1 MMLSRLVKGLIKRR
15 QPLLRDTVMEALALH
30 RRGEVRT
37 DDLQMMELAVRMQV
51 RWRAREIH
59 PWDRDLPPGRA
70 ARKLSQQ
77 CLSDTEA
84 ALERLFVACPE
95 VDVIEVEVLEP
106 NADGERRV
114 MCGTVRRAEFAQ
126 WHPLSTDMR
135 FWLVGLHYRLVDDHL
150 QLLPPERFK
159 NGADG
164 AAVASG
170 FGGNAKNPIS
180 QMSRRSATPKAGR
193 ATALNSCSHS
203 GP

>member
-1 MMLSRLVKGLIKRR
+1 MLSRLVKGLIKRR
-15 QPLLRDTVMEALALH
+15 HPLLHDTVAEALALH
-30 RRGEVRT
+30 RRGEART
-37 DDLQMMELAVRMQV
+37 NDLQLMNLAVRMQV

-59 PWDRDLPPGRA
+59 PWDRDLPQARA

-114 MCGTVRRAEFAQ
+114 MCGTVRRDEFAQ

-135 FWLVGLHYRLVDDHL
+135 LRLVGLHYRLVDDHL
-150 QLLPPERFK
+150 ELLPPERLK

-164 AAVASG
+164 AAVAGG
-170 FGGNAKNPIS
+170 FGRNFTKPN
-180 QMSRRSATPKAGR
+180 
-193 ATALNSCSHS
+193 
-203 GP
+203 

>member
-114 MCGTVRRAEFAQ
+114 MFGTVRRDEFAQ

-135 FWLVGLHYRLVDDHL
+135 LRLVGLPYRLGGDPLEVVPAGGF
-150 QLLPPERFK
+150 QK
-159 NGADG
+159 WGDG
-164 AAVASG
+164 G
-170 FGGNAKNPIS
+170 
-180 QMSRRSATPKAGR
+180 
-193 ATALNSCSHS
+193 
-203 GP
+203 